1 MIVSPGALNT
11 PASIGILLLFCAS
24 CAESNYTP
32 PHSRSNQVDQSIGHD
47 LGASYDAQRVDAMP
61 LVSDQGANTQDLYI
75 PPAPADMSVIDPE
88 EVVFTLRR
96 CVERML
102 NYLMEA
108 WVAAG
113 CDDYTTEQR
122 SDASSPYAMQRV
134 AASCMQLECTGQTLD
149 GHNGVLYRRSCRD
162 IDDVISTLRLVEA
175 DVDSGICGVPTFK
188 VKILSLDQ
196 HSGPEPC
203 DALTC
208 GLEADGN
215 VIAIDQR
222 N

>member
-1 MIVSPGALNT
+1 MSLSQGTLCT
-11 PASIGILLLFCAS
+11 PASFGIMLLFCVS
-24 CAESNYTP
+24 CAESGYETTSTMPNGL
-32 PHSRSNQVDQSIGHD
+32 DQSISND
-47 LGASYDAQRVDAMP
+47 LGTRFDAQRADVMP
-61 LVSDQGANTQDLYI
+61 SVDQGSNRTDLYI
-75 PPAPADMSVIDPE
+75 PPPPADMDVLEPE
-88 EVVFTLRR
+88 EVEFTLRR

-102 NYLMEA
+102 DYLMNA
-108 WVAAG
+108 WMTAG
-113 CDDYTTEQR
+113 CDTYTVEQR

-134 AASCMQLECTGQTLD
+134 AASCMQLECTWQTLD

-175 DVDSGICGVPTFK
+175 DVDSGVCGVPTFK

-203 DALTC
+203 DALVC

-215 VIAIDQR
+215 IIAIDQR